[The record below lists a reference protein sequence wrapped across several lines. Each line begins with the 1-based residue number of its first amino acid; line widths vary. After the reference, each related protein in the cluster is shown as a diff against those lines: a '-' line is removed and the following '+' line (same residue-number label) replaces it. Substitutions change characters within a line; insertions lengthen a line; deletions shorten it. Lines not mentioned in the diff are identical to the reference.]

1 LISKNWIEGAFFGFE
16 SQELQHRR
24 REVSGFSARERK
36 TARGGSLLAVASQRA
51 KKSED
56 NP

>member
-16 SQELQHRR
+16 SQELQQRR